1 MGARLKGR
9 VYNGYNMEVFEAKV
23 RKVGNSLGVLIPKEM
38 AGSIREGQKVKVGI
52 YPTDKER
59 LKAIRESFG
68 IARDV
73 KVPFVRDKD
82 DRF

>member
-1 MGARLKGR
+1 
-9 VYNGYNMEVFEAKV
+9 MEFFEAKV

-38 AGSIREGQKVKVGI
+38 AKAIREGQKVKVGI
-52 YPTDKER
+52 YPTDRER

-68 IARDV
+68 MARGAP
-73 KVPFVRDKD
+73 PFVREKE

>member
-1 MGARLKGR
+1 
-9 VYNGYNMEVFEAKV
+9 MEVFEAKI
-23 RKVGNSLGVLIPKEM
+23 RKVGNSLGILIPKEM
-38 AGSIREGQKVKVGI
+38 AKGIRTGQKVKVGI